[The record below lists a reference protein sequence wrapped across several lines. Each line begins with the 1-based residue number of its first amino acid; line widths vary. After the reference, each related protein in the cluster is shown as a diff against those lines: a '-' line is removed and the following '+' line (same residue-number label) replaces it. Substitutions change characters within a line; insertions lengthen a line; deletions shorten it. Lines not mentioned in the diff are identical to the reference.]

1 MTLARFTGMCAIALV
16 GSLGAPALADTD
28 AALTRY
34 WERTNQSMPPNMAP
48 DVLADLFAENAVL
61 AHPFAELPD
70 GPLEGRD
77 AIVAFLS
84 SFDDKFDSWT
94 HVEER
99 RFIDGDTAT
108 WEGYGRGVAKMTGKA
123 IELPMV
129 FTITFDDDGRILE
142 ERAYFRLETLM
153 AAMN

>member
-1 MTLARFTGMCAIALV
+1 MTFAKITGACAITLV
-16 GSLGAPALADTD
+16 GALGTPALADTD

-34 WERTNQSMPPNMAP
+34 WEKTNQSMPPNMDAA
-48 DVLADLFAENAVL
+48 VLSDLFAENAVL
-61 AHPFAELPD
+61 KHPFAELPD

-84 SFDDKFDSWT
+84 SFENKFDSWT

-108 WEGYGRGVAKMTGKA
+108 WEGYGRGVAKATGKE
-123 IELPMV
+123 INLPMV
-129 FTITFDDDGRILE
+129 FTITFDGDGRILE
-142 ERAYFRLETLM
+142 ERAYFRLEALM
-153 AAMN
+153 ASMN

>member
-1 MTLARFTGMCAIALV
+1 MTLAKITGACAIALV
-16 GSLGAPALADTD
+16 GALGAPALADTD

-34 WERTNQSMPPNMAP
+34 WEKTNQSMPPNMAP
-48 DVLADLFAENAVL
+48 DVLSDLFAEDAVL
-61 AHPFAELPD
+61 RHPFAELPD

-84 SFDDKFDSWT
+84 SFENKFESWT

-108 WEGYGRGVAKMTGKA
+108 WEGFGRGVAKETGKP
-123 IELPMV
+123 IDLPMV
-129 FTITFDDDGRILE
+129 FTITFDDEGRILE